1 MSEGKTNRTLVLG
14 IGNSS
19 RQDDALGWRFLD
31 FLQSQGLTAFD
42 LEYRYQLQVE
52 DAEVISCYEKVIF
65 VDATKEK
72 TDRGFYIRPC
82 KMRRPDDLTSHSLSP
97 ESVNFLC
104 RSLFDKSPECQI
116 IGIEGLQFELG
127 KELTPQA
134 GRNLCNAQ
142 DFFIEHLFTY
152 I

>member
-1 MSEGKTNRTLVLG
+1 MSEEKTNRALVLG

-31 FLQSQGLTAFD
+31 FLQTAGVSGFD

-52 DAEVISCYEKVIF
+52 DAELISGYEKVFF
-65 VDATKEK
+65 VDATTEVTEK
-72 TDRGFYIRPC
+72 GFYLRPC
-82 KMRRPDDLTSHSLSP
+82 ETKSPDDLTSHSLSP

-104 RSLFDKSPECQI
+104 RSIFGKKPECKI
-116 IGIEGLQFELG
+116 IGIGGIQFELG
-127 KELTPQA
+127 KELTSQA
-134 GRNLCNAQ
+134 ERNLCNAQ